1 MIMKKIILVLAA
13 VLLVCASAGCIAEEE
28 EESALS
34 DKYIHNDVYDGYRVY
49 IYVDEYTGVEYLI
62 YSDRGMNAGFG
73 GICPRYNTD
82 GTLKINEEFR
92 K

>member
-13 VLLVCASAGCIAEEE
+13 LLLVCASAGCIETEEKV
-28 EESALS
+28 LP
-34 DKYIHNDVYDGYRVY
+34 DVYTLHNEFPYIF

-62 YSDRGMNAGFG
+62 YDGYQSG
-73 GICPRYNTD
+73 GVCPRYNAD
-82 GTLKINEEFR
+82 GTLRINEEFR